1 MIKVLQV
8 IPAFNTGGV
17 EHTTLHVANSLGA
30 NKGVS
35 FVASSGGKLT
45 NELHEGVH
53 NFVLP
58 TLNSKNPIEIFLNA
72 QRLAEIIKKNAIE
85 IVHARSR
92 ACGWSAYLAAKKT
105 KARFITTYHGAYG
118 QNCLKWYY
126 NRVMAYGNPVVVAS
140 KYMNNHVKN
149 FYHFAETFEIPSG
162 IDTNYFCKNSEVVA
176 ESVNLKG
183 ILNIESDQK
192 TILLLGRFTTI
203 KGHIELLKAIQASC
217 ILTQK
222 AHVVF
227 VGNSGNPSLV
237 SELKNYALIND
248 IKLSIFF
255 DQKDLRPFFELANI
269 VVVPTT
275 KPEAFGRVTV
285 EAMSME
291 KCVIVNDLG
300 ASGEVLGDQSW
311 VYESSDSV
319 NKLSEKLLQAFAL
332 SDLELEI
339 IGKRNRVR
347 AIKMYDLEVMI
358 SKHFELYKGL

>member
-8 IPAFNTGGV
+8 IPALNTGGV
-17 EHTTLHVANSLGA
+17 EHTTLHVANSLGSKKEA
-30 NKGVS
+30 S
-35 FVASSGGKLT
+35 YVASSGGNLT
-45 NELHEGVH
+45 NELDEGVYH
-53 NFVLP
+53 FTLP

-72 QRLAEIIKKNAIE
+72 QRLAEIIKKNGIK

-92 ACGWSAYLAAKKT
+92 ACGWSAYFASKKT
-105 KARFITTYHGAYG
+105 KTRFVTTYHGAYG

-140 KYMNNHVKN
+140 KYMHNHVKN
-149 FYHFAETFEIPSG
+149 FYHFAKTFEIPSG
-162 IDTNYFCKNSEVVA
+162 IDTKYFCKNSTTLA
-176 ESVNLKG
+176 EALNLRDS
-183 ILNIESDQK
+183 LNIENDKK
-192 TILLLGRFTTI
+192 TILLLGRFTSI
-203 KGHIELLKAIQASC
+203 KGHIELLRAVNASC
-217 ILTQK
+217 LLTQK

-227 VGNSGNPSLV
+227 VGNCGNPGLV
-237 SELKNYALIND
+237 NELTNYASSNN
-248 IKLSIFF
+248 IKLHVFF

-269 VVVPTT
+269 VVVPTN

-311 VYESSDSV
+311 VYESRDSV

-332 SDLELEI
+332 SDDELEI
-339 IGKRNRVR
+339 IGKKNRLR
-347 AIKMYDLEVMI
+347 AIKMYDLEVML
-358 SKHFELYKGL
+358 SKHFELYEGL